1 MNRITSSGSGFI
13 IKEALFIV
21 NDLNQH
27 FHSFCAEEKRRF
39 HGRKN

>member
-1 MNRITSSGSGFI
+1 MNRLTSSGCVFI
-13 IKEALFIV
+13 INEVLFIV

-27 FHSFCAEEKRRF
+27 FDTFCAEEKRRF